1 MRLNKKRKI
10 KTREDIIK
18 QFNKLYP
25 YELIIEYMD
34 EKNKEVEWIDFWFEG
49 NFDITKKDIKKIFED
64 NVKDTE
70 YNIKVKGNKLYFKS
84 KHFNDNKIITIVKHI
99 FKK

>member
-49 NFDITKKDIKKIFED
+49 NFDITKKDIKKYLKIMLKILHTILKLKEI
-64 NVKDTE
+64 NCILNLNTLII
-70 YNIKVKGNKLYFKS
+70 IKL
-84 KHFNDNKIITIVKHI
+84 
-99 FKK
+99 